1 MKIDELIGPG
11 DKIDLQL
18 VGQIE
23 QKANGKEI
31 EVRTFKSMLLDF
43 VSDTEIEIAM
53 PTEGS
58 KMVLFNV
65 GLRCSLVL
73 YTEKGMYNCIGIC

>member
-53 PTEGS
+53 PT
-58 KMVLFNV
+58 
-65 GLRCSLVL
+65 GL
-73 YTEKGMYNCIGIC
+73 